1 MDFNNVITP
10 IEHIRSALR
19 AAGVNRQNPRGREDG
34 PVNYQIKFINSMPY
48 PLTVVDR
55 HGFRHVVQPNAH
67 RNHDQGLSI
76 MVTISVCNDGWPSI
90 WEHLKRLKEGSY
102 PFATTIRKEWHERT
116 RYNPTYPTSILSGGP
131 EVHQTVSK
139 VFTIEYMILI
149 ENFEKYN
156 SVYQRDTDFVL
167 SKHDIL
173 SAPPHPYSE
182 DAFQLDE
189 RVFEG
194 VDGSASNACIQFE
207 LITEPGVPMQDRFV
221 ALANK
226 VFAIRAKVD
235 ERRKPGLYMTT
246 TERDLEH
253 HDRSRVVRHVYA
265 HEEMESMLNIFK
277 TPEEALAGG
286 DLKTVRKERLAE
298 LEHNL
303 LMTKAENESM
313 RADMDKTKAER
324 EAEQREREAAYRER
338 EAAIREREHEHKSE
352 ILGMTTQLEKVQMQN
367 KIMVETLDELRQK
380 AKAANDALEEE
391 RLARQ
396 QALKDAYAAG
406 DLARKAAFAE
416 IQMKNEVA
424 SLARKDHYDQRST
437 ERKDSSEIIKF
448 LPAVA
453 LGIGTLCTAIY
464 KLFF

>member
-1 MDFNNVITP
+1 
-10 IEHIRSALR
+10 
-19 AAGVNRQNPRGREDG
+19 
-34 PVNYQIKFINSMPY
+34 
-48 PLTVVDR
+48 
-55 HGFRHVVQPNAH
+55 
-67 RNHDQGLSI
+67 
-76 MVTISVCNDGWPSI
+76 
-90 WEHLKRLKEGSY
+90 
-102 PFATTIRKEWHERT
+102 
-116 RYNPTYPTSILSGGP
+116 
-131 EVHQTVSK
+131 
-139 VFTIEYMILI
+139 
-149 ENFEKYN
+149 
-156 SVYQRDTDFVL
+156 
-167 SKHDIL
+167 
-173 SAPPHPYSE
+173 
-182 DAFQLDE
+182 
-189 RVFEG
+189 
-194 VDGSASNACIQFE
+194 
-207 LITEPGVPMQDRFV
+207 
-221 ALANK
+221 
-226 VFAIRAKVD
+226 
-235 ERRKPGLYMTT
+235 
-246 TERDLEH
+246 
-253 HDRSRVVRHVYA
+253 
-265 HEEMESMLNIFK
+265 
-277 TPEEALAGG
+277 
-286 DLKTVRKERLAE
+286 
-298 LEHNL
+298 
-303 LMTKAENESM
+303 MTKAENESM

-448 LPAVA
+448 LPAVV